1 MLSHHQCYNQFDIA
15 AAQKKNK
22 AADEARMFMEVHKA
36 QRKRQMGETGM
47 ASERERPLD
56 RCFGMHVS
64 VLFLEL

>member
-1 MLSHHQCYNQFDIA
+1 
-15 AAQKKNK
+15 
-22 AADEARMFMEVHKA
+22 MFMEVHKA